1 MNLSDAVDSI
11 TKLFDSAKVPA
22 NVLPPILLKCVAL
35 NRPGLSAYR
44 LASQIIK
51 NNQTIGI
58 PTDAEHDGAPNKVNQ
73 FIYNISK
80 CVVDA
85 MKNDAAVQL
94 AIPKN
99 SIMVQSNGANAGGP
113 VTCIGTNLLD
123 SLGNGIIQ

>member
-22 NVLPPILLKCVAL
+22 NVLPPMMLKCVAL
-35 NRPGLSAYR
+35 TRPGLSAYR

-51 NNQTIGI
+51 NNEALNI
-58 PTDAEHDGAPNKVNQ
+58 PTDAEYNGEDNKVNR

-113 VTCIGTNLLD
+113 ITCIGTNLLD